1 MEFFALFSKMAV
13 SVAVVVAM
21 CVGCALVVL
30 GAVNDEHEVW
40 KIPVVIILGAA
51 IIFGLWS

>member
-1 MEFFALFSKMAV
+1 MEFFVLFSKMAA

-30 GAVNDEHEVW
+30 GGEDDEVW